1 MAAFRTSSR
10 SRPAGIT
17 GSAAPVSSDPFLG
30 GGQSLGADFSTSQ
43 ALSEFKSNGY
53 RGAGRFE
60 CKAVITSAIGSTGG
74 ALGGMVAP
82 DRAGVVPIARRPLTV
97 RQLCQQGRTESNV
110 ITVMRQATRNNGAAV
125 VPEGQLKPESGL
137 TFTEA
142 SFRCATL
149 ATHVTITRQA
159 LDDSAGLRALIDGE
173 LRGNLAEIEELQMLL
188 GNGMGDNFL
197 GLVPSAQLFNAP
209 FPVANATPFDRL
221 LQALAQAS
229 NGNYKPSAIVLNTS
243 DAFMLHSLK
252 DTQGRYIGG
261 GPYEGLLNLLWT
273 IPWVGTNALP
283 QNHFLLGD
291 FSYAQIWDRLDAEVL
306 ISSEHQDYMVLNLYL
321 LRAEQ
326 RTAFGVLAPAA
337 FVTGDLVASRPNEL
351 RCGAPPA
358 A

>member
-1 MAAFRTSSR
+1 MSTHPHAGAIPAAIHSSFLAACSIGGTR
-10 SRPAGIT
+10 VALAPDFGSGAGEREFKAAANALHDKLRDVKAI
-17 GSAAPVSSDPFLG
+17 GGRIEDIDGRLQDVEQKSARRHNGFGGPVSSDPFLG

-110 ITVMRQATRNNGAAV
+110 ITVMRQATRNNGATV
-125 VPEGQLKPESGL
+125 VLEGQLKPESGL

-209 FPVANATPFDRL
+209 FRSPTQRRSIACSKPWRRPAT
-221 LQALAQAS
+221 
-229 NGNYKPSAIVLNTS
+229 VTTS
-243 DAFMLHSLK
+243 PARSCSTRPMLSCC
-252 DTQGRYIGG
+252 
-261 GPYEGLLNLLWT
+261 
-273 IPWVGTNALP
+273 
-283 QNHFLLGD
+283 
-291 FSYAQIWDRLDAEVL
+291 
-306 ISSEHQDYMVLNLYL
+306 
-321 LRAEQ
+321 
-326 RTAFGVLAPAA
+326 TA
-337 FVTGDLVASRPNEL
+337 
-351 RCGAPPA
+351 
-358 A
+358 

>member
-1 MAAFRTSSR
+1 M
-10 SRPAGIT
+10 
-17 GSAAPVSSDPFLG
+17 
-30 GGQSLGADFSTSQ
+30 
-43 ALSEFKSNGY
+43 
-53 RGAGRFE
+53 
-60 CKAVITSAIGSTGG
+60 
-74 ALGGMVAP
+74 
-82 DRAGVVPIARRPLTV
+82 
-97 RQLCQQGRTESNV
+97 
-110 ITVMRQATRNNGAAV
+110 
-125 VPEGQLKPESGL
+125 
-137 TFTEA
+137 
-142 SFRCATL
+142 
-149 ATHVTITRQA
+149 
-159 LDDSAGLRALIDGE
+159 
-173 LRGNLAEIEELQMLL
+173 
-188 GNGMGDNFL
+188 
-197 GLVPSAQLFNAP
+197 
-209 FPVANATPFDRL
+209 
-221 LQALAQAS
+221 
-229 NGNYKPSAIVLNTS
+229 LNTS